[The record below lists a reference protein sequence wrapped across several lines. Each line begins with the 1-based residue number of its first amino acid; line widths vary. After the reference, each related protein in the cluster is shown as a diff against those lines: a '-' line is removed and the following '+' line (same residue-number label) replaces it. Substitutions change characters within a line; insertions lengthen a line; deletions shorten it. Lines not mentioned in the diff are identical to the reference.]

1 MYSARTGSST
11 AVTMP
16 RRLLV
21 IAVLALTLGFLLSP
35 PTAGAAPVPGSSV
48 APSGSSNLANDAW
61 NLRNDVHQRANGLPP
76 FIGDGVRAATDGAV
90 DLFFPG
96 LIAQRN
102 AEEAA
107 RQVPPPPA
115 PAPAPAPVPEF
126 DRGSCP
132 PEARACIDLGKQR
145 SWLQDNGRITHGAV
159 PISSGAAGYETPK
172 GVHYVNRKVR
182 DEISREF
189 NNAPMPYSVYFTYNG
204 IAFHEGS
211 VNLMS
216 HGCIHLNHADAVK
229 YFDTLQI
236 GDMVYVY

>member
-1 MYSARTGSST
+1 MYSARTST
-11 AVTMP
+11 SAAMATL

-21 IAVLALTLGFLLSP
+21 IAVAALTVGFVLSP
-35 PTAGAAPVPGSSV
+35 SPAGAAPVPGSSV
-48 APSGSSNLANDAW
+48 GVAGSSNLNDDAW
-61 NLRNDVHQRANGLPP
+61 NMRNDLHQRSNDLPP

-96 LIAQRN
+96 LIAQRS

-107 RQVPPPPA
+107 RQAPPPPPA
-115 PAPAPAPVPEF
+115 PVRAPEF

-145 SWLQDNGRITHGAV
+145 SWLQNNGQVTHGAV
-159 PISSGAAGYETPK
+159 PISSGAVGHETPR

-189 NNAPMPYSVYFTYNG
+189 NNAPMPYSVYFTHNG

>member
-1 MYSARTGSST
+1 MYPARTSISAAMT
-11 AVTMP
+11 TL

-21 IAVLALTLGFLLSP
+21 IAVAALTVGFVLSP
-35 PTAGAAPVPGSSV
+35 SPAGAAPVPGSSV
-48 APSGSSNLANDAW
+48 GVTGSSDLNDDAW
-61 NLRNDVHQRANGLPP
+61 NIRNDLHQRSNGLPP
-76 FIGDGVRAATDGAV
+76 VIGDGVRAATDGAV

-96 LIAQRN
+96 LIAQRG

-107 RQVPPPPA
+107 RQMPSPPPA
-115 PAPAPAPVPEF
+115 PVPAPEF

-132 PEARACIDLGKQR
+132 PEARACVDLEKQR
-145 SWLQDNGRITHGAV
+145 SWLQENGRVTRGPV
-159 PISSGAAGYETPK
+159 DISSGAVGHETPR

-182 DEISREF
+182 DEVSREF
-189 NNAPMPYSVYFTYNG
+189 NNAPMPYSVYFTYDG

-216 HGCIHLNHADAVK
+216 HGCIHLSHEEAVT